1 MSGVS
6 TNPVIEMERKL
17 DESIKK
23 IPSIDDF
30 WDVVEHIKKNFSD
43 GIISGKVSVQF
54 FYQIYIRF
62 IHNIFEIL

>member
-54 FYQIYIRF
+54 FKSDLYIIF
-62 IHNIFEIL
+62 FEIL

>member
-43 GIISGKVSVQF
+43 GIISGKDSVQ
-54 FYQIYIRF
+54 
-62 IHNIFEIL
+62 